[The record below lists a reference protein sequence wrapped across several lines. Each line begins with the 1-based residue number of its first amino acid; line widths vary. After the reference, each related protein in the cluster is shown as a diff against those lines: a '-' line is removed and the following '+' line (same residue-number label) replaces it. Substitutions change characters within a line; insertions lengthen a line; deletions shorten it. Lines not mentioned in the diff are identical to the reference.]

1 VAGLMAGAPPSGS
14 DRLVTLDHWQDPPG
28 NRWALQHLRELIST
42 ARIRREPGR
51 ARELPRADRDVLS
64 LPVVISGTRSTIGQ
78 ILEQMHTDGFLVLPP
93 GPHHRGALL
102 QRPGARCAASA
113 GVGLEIGHR
122 GRPGAHSRR
131 LQLRKREGARPRC
144 GDRFDSGGFRR
155 RIRGRKRRPGPPPA
169 QEICQVMVTQTWIR
183 GQAVYQ
189 QHQAPPHDG
198 WSGME
203 EEG

>member
-1 VAGLMAGAPPSGS
+1 
-14 DRLVTLDHWQDPPG
+14 VTLDHWQDPPG